1 MMAMYTR
8 LLGLPE
14 RSFFLFGPRGTG
26 KTTWLRQQLGAA
38 RWYDLLLERE
48 HLRLLRDLDVFH
60 QEVEALESGSWVVI
74 DEVQRMP
81 ALLDEVQDI
90 ISRRGKQIRFAL
102 TGSSARKLKRGQAN
116 LLAARVINR
125 RFFPLTAS
133 EMGDE
138 FSVDEV
144 LQFGTLPAVASETE
158 ARAKVDLLDAYVENY
173 IGQEIRAE
181 AAAKRLDSFTRFMV
195 IAALAN
201 AQVTNVAG
209 IARDAAVARPTVNG
223 YFDILVD
230 TLIGTWLPAWRP
242 RAKVKEI
249 AHPKFYFF
257 DSGVARAM
265 ANRLREPLESSEKGH
280 LLETYILHEL
290 RARMNQAGS
299 GGEFGYWRTPS
310 GTEVDFVWTRGKRS
324 VGIEV
329 KSSTRWKPEY
339 SRPLAELL
347 GEDALSSAFGVYLGQ
362 HEILDRGVRVLPIA
376 AFLQALEAGDVIG

>member
-8 LLGLPE
+8 ELELPE
-14 RSFFLFGPRGTG
+14 HSFFLFGPRGTG

-48 HLRLLRDLDVFH
+48 HLRLLRDQEVFH
-60 QEVEALESGSWVVI
+60 QEVDALKSGSWVVI

-81 ALLDEVQDI
+81 TLLDEVQDI

-138 FSVDEV
+138 FDIDEV
-144 LQFGTLPAVASETE
+144 LRYGTLPAVAAEQE
-158 ARAKVDLLDAYVENY
+158 VRAKVDLLDAYVENY

-181 AAAKRLDSFTRFMV
+181 AVAKRLDSFTRFMV

-230 TLIGTWLPAWRP
+230 TLIGSWLPAWRP

-249 AHPKFYFF
+249 AHPKFFFF

-265 ANRLREPLESSEKGH
+265 ANRLREPLETAEKGH
-280 LLETYILHEL
+280 LFETYILHEL
-290 RARMNQAGS
+290 RARMNQAGT
-299 GGEFGYWRTPS
+299 GGELGYWRTPS
-310 GTEVDFVWTRGKRS
+310 GTEVDFVWTRGGRS

-329 KSSTRWKPEY
+329 KSTNRWKPEY
-339 SRPLAELL
+339 SRALAELL
-347 GEDALSSAFGVYLGQ
+347 DDGAVSAAFGVYLGE
-362 HEILDRGVRVLPIA
+362 HEIQDRGVRVLPLA
-376 AFLQALEAGDVIG
+376 AFLRVLEAGNAIG